1 MQPFVVPD
9 LGSRPGQ
16 EVQSTCPGWGLLP
29 CRPDWSVC
37 IKSRIRR
44 ADGRIGTRNH
54 IGIFITV
61 NCSAMGVSPGNNA
74 GGLANIIEK
83 VLAIASGEKSKSE
96 ALDIGED
103 EFVPWPI
110 GVLA

>member
-1 MQPFVVPD
+1 M
-9 LGSRPGQ
+9 
-16 EVQSTCPGWGLLP
+16 QSTCPGSIALSTRLERVYQEQDP
-29 CRPDWSVC
+29 P
-37 IKSRIRR
+37 RR
-44 ADGRIGTRNH
+44 DGRIGTRNH

-83 VLAIASGEKSKSE
+83 VLGVASGEKSKSE